1 MGQDDTSTL
10 AGDLLPLSLSQ
21 QEVWLDQR
29 AWPGSTHLN
38 IGGAGYIDGPFDLAL
53 FRRALAHLVAESEA
67 LRLVPLADG
76 GQRLLATYEAPLKEV
91 DLSTAA
97 EPLSAM
103 RSWWQN
109 WMVEPFAFDG
119 TPPWRFALLRYS
131 DCLHGLTIQFH
142 HLIMDGWGTSQVMQ
156 RWAAIYNAL
165 VRGEMPAPTSDPG
178 YRQFVAESLEY
189 RNSSAFE
196 KDAAFWQEQVPVLPP
211 PLFERRYRLETQGG
225 LPSAHLHTEN
235 LPRADYDRLAAVAT
249 GLGATHFTFLIAVL
263 AAYFSRAYGRQEVLI
278 GLPSLNR
285 SSKRY
290 RETQGMFVGV
300 FPLLLRVLPEMTFRE
315 LLDSVGLALKAA
327 IRHQRYPISEVAR
340 SLGAIRQ
347 RRDSL
352 FDVLFSFERQDYD
365 LNFGEGRSFG
375 SRQIFSGLARY
386 PLGVTLCEFQSIQ
399 DAELTLEAS
408 PACFS
413 EGEVAYLGKC
423 LTHLMLLVAENPG
436 GRVADF
442 TLVAPAELQALLTGS
457 GVSSSLPAPAE
468 PYILQF
474 QRQAGISPQALALVW
489 AGGQLD
495 YATLDAWSDC
505 LAGRLQG
512 LGAGRDTV
520 IALAMERSPELVA
533 AMLAVSKAG
542 AAFLPLD
549 PDAPLPRLLAIIQD
563 SGALA
568 LLVQPELRERF
579 SSLHSTVMTI
589 NSTPEPGEAL
599 LGGIRASPGD
609 LAYVLFTS
617 GSTGRPKGVMV
628 EHGALALRLA
638 WIANA
643 WDVQP
648 SDRSGQCTQATFDPA
663 LIELLVPLIKGA
675 SIALP
680 PPGRMLP
687 SAFGQFAVR
696 HEVTVMALVP
706 STVRG
711 LLDSIA
717 DRSLLK
723 LRVACCG
730 GEVLSADLA
739 KRFVDETGARLFNVY
754 GPTET
759 AIFATAWECVRQS
772 EETVLPVGRAIDGSR
787 IYVLDAAR
795 QILPFGISGEIYI
808 AGQVVARGYLN
819 QPEIDSAAFFD
830 DPFFPG
836 QRMYRTGDRGWL
848 ACDGNLHFVDR
859 LDRQIKLRG
868 YRIELGE
875 IESVLRS
882 FDGVQQAAAKLIDRQ
897 GKPVIQAWV
906 AGSSVLPVDRIRQ
919 HLASRLPDYMLPA
932 GISCLP
938 ELPLSSTGKI
948 AYELLPLPADQ
959 TEVAIRRPPSNAIE
973 RALLALWQAV
983 LKRDGLGV
991 NDNFFDVGGDSLA
1004 AVDILAG
1011 METLAGHAVPLFI
1024 LTEHPTI
1031 EQLARILGDGEA
1043 NPVGEMMLHLTPRG
1057 GKIPL
1062 FFAASGHGDLI
1073 RFRNLAVA
1081 LGDACDFFMLQPPAS
1096 GAIAGIDELAT
1107 LYAERIADHGAAC
1120 VVAGF
1125 SVGSITAL
1133 ETARQ
1138 LRARGFP
1145 VSRLCLVDA
1154 VYPGRILRSAIFWRS
1169 VGWLARR
1176 LNAHELTM
1184 NGRHLGAL
1192 FSDSGLVA
1200 QIDAMAHYQAKPYDG
1215 ATTMIR
1221 SSGLARW
1228 ERWLFKPWRRVVQLD
1243 TASPLVSGLHGS
1255 MFEAGNIS
1263 ELAAAIRACT
1273 DRATQESG
1281 GAR

>member
-10 AGDLLPLSLSQ
+10 AGDVLPFSLSQ

-38 IGGAGYIDGPFDLAL
+38 IGGAGYIDGPFDLTL
-53 FRRALAHLVAESEA
+53 FRQALTHLVAESEA
-67 LRLVPLADG
+67 LRLVPLAEG
-76 GQRLLATYEAPLKEV
+76 GQRLLAAYEGPLKLV
-91 DLSTAA
+91 DLSAA
-97 EPLSAM
+97 ADPLAAM
-103 RSWWQN
+103 HTWWQN

-119 TPPWRFALLRYS
+119 RPPWRFALLRYN
-131 DCLHGLTIQFH
+131 DRLHGLTIQFH

-165 VRGEMPAPTSDPG
+165 VRGEQPTPTSDPG
-178 YRQFVAESLEY
+178 YRQFVAESLDY

-196 KDAAFWQEQVPVLPP
+196 KDATFWQEQVPVLPS
-211 PLFERRYRLETQGG
+211 PLFERRYRLAAPGG
-225 LPSAHLHTEN
+225 LPSAHLHTEC

-290 RETQGMFVGV
+290 RETLGMFVGV
-300 FPLLLRVLPEMTFRE
+300 FPLLLRVLPDMTFRE
-315 LLDSVGLALKAA
+315 LLDSVSLALKAA

-386 PLGVTLCEFQSIQ
+386 PLGVTLCEFQSVQ

-413 EGEVAYLGKC
+413 EGEISFLGKRLAYL
-423 LTHLMLLVAENPG
+423 MLAMAEDPG

-442 TLVAPAELQALLTGS
+442 SLVAPAELQALLTGPGIS
-457 GVSSSLPAPAE
+457 PSLPALAE
-468 PYILQF
+468 PYILEF
-474 QRQAGISPQALALVW
+474 KRQAGISPQAVALVW
-489 AGGQLD
+489 DDEQLD

-505 LAGRLQG
+505 LAGRLQS
-512 LGAGRDTV
+512 LGAGRDKV
-520 IALAMERSPELVA
+520 IALAMERSPELVT

-549 PDAPLPRLLAIIQD
+549 PDAPLPRLQAIVQD

-579 SSLHSTVMTI
+579 SPLHSTVMVIT
-589 NSTPEPGEAL
+589 STPEPGAAS
-599 LGGIRASPGD
+599 LGELQARPGD

-638 WIANA
+638 WIAKA
-643 WDVQP
+643 WGVQP
-648 SDRSGQCTQATFDPA
+648 SDRTGQCTQPTFDPS
-663 LIELLVPLIKGA
+663 LIELFVPLIKGA

-687 SAFGQFAVR
+687 SSFGPFAVR
-696 HEVTVMALVP
+696 NQITIMALVP

-711 LLDSIA
+711 LLDSVA

-730 GEVLSADLA
+730 GEVLPADLA
-739 KRFVDETGARLFNVY
+739 NRFLDETGARLFNVY

-772 EETVLPVGRAIDGSR
+772 GEAILPVGRAIDGSR
-787 IYVLDAAR
+787 IYVLDGAR
-795 QILPFGISGEIYI
+795 RILPFGISGEVYI

-819 QPEIDSAAFFD
+819 QPETDHDAYFD

-836 QRMYRTGDRGWL
+836 ERMYRTGDRGWL
-848 ACDGNLHFVDR
+848 AGDDNLHFIGR

-897 GKPVIQAWV
+897 GKPVIHTWV
-906 AGSSVLPVDRIRQ
+906 AGSSVLSVDRIRQ

-938 ELPLSSTGKI
+938 ELPLSSTGKV
-948 AYELLPLPADQ
+948 AYELLLPDGQA
-959 TEVAIRRPPSNAIE
+959 EAVACRPPASAME

-991 NDNFFDVGGDSLA
+991 TDNFFDVGGDSLA

-1011 METLAGHAVPLFI
+1011 METLVGHAVPLFT

-1031 EQLARILGDGEA
+1031 EQLARILGDGTA
-1043 NPVGEMMLHLTPRG
+1043 NPIGEMMLHLTPRG

-1073 RFRNLAVA
+1073 RFRNLAAA
-1081 LGDACDFFMLQPPAS
+1081 LGGACDFFMLQPPAS

-1107 LYAERIADHGAAC
+1107 QYADRIADYGKTC
-1120 VVAGF
+1120 IVAGF
-1125 SVGSITAL
+1125 SVGSIAAL

-1145 VSRLCLVDA
+1145 VCRLCLVDA

-1169 VGWLARR
+1169 VGWLARH
-1176 LNAHELTM
+1176 LNAHELTL

-1192 FSDSGLVA
+1192 FSDSGLLA
-1200 QIDAMAHYQAKPYDG
+1200 QIDAMAHYRLEPYDG

-1221 SSGLARW
+1221 STGLARW
-1228 ERWLFKPWRRVVQLD
+1228 ERWLFKPWRRVVELD

-1255 MFEAGNIS
+1255 MFEAANIS
-1263 ELAAAIRACT
+1263 GLAAAIRACA
-1273 DRATQESG
+1273 DRSPRETG
-1281 GAR
+1281 RGR